1 MQKFFL
7 LSTVQF
13 YWKTNYKLFKT
24 FYCMCNIFF
33 FKIII
38 LLYKKRVTIENL
50 ITGQNMMNFIYVSI
64 DSLNRRHLFQ
74 TSFMMFTL
82 THLHTVNQLL
92 FATNL
97 FRELSEINWF
107 AVTNLGDQSLS
118 TPIFYYNIIINT
130 GSRQEIFATIRLS
143 QTSRKFL
150 VRE

>member
-1 MQKFFL
+1 
-7 LSTVQF
+7 
-13 YWKTNYKLFKT
+13 
-24 FYCMCNIFF
+24 
-33 FKIII
+33 
-38 LLYKKRVTIENL
+38 
-50 ITGQNMMNFIYVSI
+50 
-64 DSLNRRHLFQ
+64 
-74 TSFMMFTL
+74 MMFTL

-118 TPIFYYNIIINT
+118 TPIFYYNIIMNT
-130 GSRQEIFATIRLS
+130 GLRQEIFATIRLS